1 MLIKLTG
8 NKSALPV
15 LVEADQIILAQED
28 NDPYQNDKPFTRITL
43 AGDRHHTLQIDV
55 EETTAEI
62 LEKIEDAEEGFVD
75 E

>member
-28 NDPYQNDKPFTRITL
+28 NDPYRDVKPFTRVTL

-62 LEKIEDAEEGFVD
+62 LEKIQDAEEGLL
-75 E
+75 

>member
-15 LVEADQIILAQED
+15 LVEAEQIILVQED
-28 NDPYQNDKPFTRITL
+28 NDPYQNGKPYTRITL

-62 LEKIEDAEEGFVD
+62 LEKIEDAEEGLY

>member
-8 NKSALPV
+8 NKSAQPV
-15 LVEADQIILAQED
+15 LVEAEQIILAQED
-28 NDPYQNDKPFTRITL
+28 NDPYQNGKPYTRITL

-62 LEKIEDAEEGFVD
+62 LEKIEDAEEGLY